1 MILGNLSALAAA
13 ASGCIP
19 RVQSPRTFFSC
30 KLNYATLPLCEPQ
43 RIKRSKTADF
53 NQRSVNVTGRD
64 ELNSRD
70 SERET
75 CLLCFRET
83 KSRDVKAAVQN
94 VFVVSIIA
102 HIVNRTCEKNS
113 AGVLP
118 RNALLYP
125 RCFTRVSREN
135 FRYRIVNYRVGGGR
149 LDFWLN
155 FEEERIFS
163 FFFSLIKDRCVVKNR
178 SDFFSK
184 QQKYSLK
191 NVMQMKDR
199 YFFFSFFWFY
209 ISVLN

>member
-1 MILGNLSALAAA
+1 M
-13 ASGCIP
+13 
-19 RVQSPRTFFSC
+19 
-30 KLNYATLPLCEPQ
+30 
-43 RIKRSKTADF
+43 
-53 NQRSVNVTGRD
+53 
-64 ELNSRD
+64 
-70 SERET
+70 
-75 CLLCFRET
+75 
-83 KSRDVKAAVQN
+83 
-94 VFVVSIIA
+94 FVVSIIA

-178 SDFFSK
+178 RDFFSK
-184 QQKYSLK
+184 
-191 NVMQMKDR
+191 
-199 YFFFSFFWFY
+199 
-209 ISVLN
+209 

>member
-43 RIKRSKTADF
+43 RMKRSKTADF

-163 FFFSLIKDRCVVKNR
+163 FFL
-178 SDFFSK
+178 
-184 QQKYSLK
+184 L
-191 NVMQMKDR
+191 
-199 YFFFSFFWFY
+199 
-209 ISVLN
+209 